1 MQVFKPTYTDKRSG
15 AVKTTKTWFVRINGK
30 RHSLG
35 CTDRRV
41 AQRRASELLLEI
53 EGGVKPRNRSRRAP
67 QAMLDRVHDFSQSL
81 VSKGCTP
88 EHVALVVARLKA
100 VFDGTAIR
108 KLEDAPIA
116 EVDSWLAAQQAS
128 GVMSART
135 RRHHASHLRQF
146 GRFLVREAI
155 VAESPFANVTLA
167 IHVESDRRLQRRALT
182 ADEMRRLLES
192 AAKSPTVRCRLP
204 GPTRRL
210 VYWVAGT
217 TGLRRNEIAAL
228 TPESFDFSGPT
239 PQVRVGGQHTK
250 NRRRADLPLR
260 SDLAAELQAWLVGKP
275 PGVPVFPI
283 RGAATHTMIARDL
296 EDAGIEAAKDGRR
309 VDFHALRTTTVTAL
323 ALSGVPLAVAQKIAR
338 HSTPTLTANVYA
350 VVGVDELQKAV
361 EKIPS
366 FMTLRDEEA
375 GDQDEVE

>member
-30 RHSLG
+30 RYSLG
-35 CTDRRV
+35 CTDRRI

-100 VFDGTAIR
+100 VFEGTAIR

-135 RRHHASHLRQF
+135 RRHHAAHLRQF
-146 GRFLVREAI
+146 GRYLQKEAI

-167 IHVESDRRLQRRALT
+167 VHVESDRRLQRRALT

-192 AAKSPTVRCRLP
+192 VAKSPTFRCRLP

-260 SDLAAELQAWLVGKP
+260 NDLAAELQVWLVGKP
-275 PGVPVFPI
+275 PGEPVFPI
-283 RGAATHTMIARDL
+283 RSAATHTMIANDL
-296 EDAGIEAAKDGRR
+296 KDAGIEAAKDGRR

-338 HSTPTLTANVYA
+338 HSTPTLSANVYA

-375 GDQDEVE
+375 GDPDEVE